1 MMSFHLS
8 ILITPTEN
16 RDIKRWGLEEE
27 SDRERV
33 CEREKERERIM
44 GIALSRDS
52 LLSILNAVNYNVI

>member
-27 SDRERV
+27 SDTERV
-33 CEREKERERIM
+33 CERQKERENH
-44 GIALSRDS
+44 GNSSKQGLSALHPKCG
-52 LLSILNAVNYNVI
+52 